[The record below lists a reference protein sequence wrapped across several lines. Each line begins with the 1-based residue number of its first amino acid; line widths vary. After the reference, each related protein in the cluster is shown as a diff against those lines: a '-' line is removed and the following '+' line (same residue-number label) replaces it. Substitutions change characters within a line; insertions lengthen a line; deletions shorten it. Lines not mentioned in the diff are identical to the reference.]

1 MIMPR
6 IKLINFKC
14 MNELLFNKPFTEHH
28 NHPYGVDVSSINNE
42 TIIQFIPFLKK
53 EGYNCFEIKNNF
65 LHTSYYIGVDWLI
78 KNKLAIYI
86 EPKLNKNSTEQT
98 DYLKMLFSA
107 LKHPEVVQHT
117 KQLFDIKF
125 DDVYIE
131 IDQQK
136 DLITPLLVVQYLRV
150 LKEIVRKGLKK
161 SYYKVEQ
168 NLNSRIKGKVL
179 VSKTIKNNILKNRI
193 LKTYCSYD
201 EFGYNGFENRLLKK
215 ALIFVKKYLPILD
228 VFNANE
234 FTSSMF
240 NYINP
245 AFESISDEVSMN
257 EVKHN
262 KKNVFYREYEEA
274 IRLAKLIL
282 KRFGYNITNTKNK
295 TVKTPP
301 FWIDMSKLF
310 ELYVLGLLKDSKI
323 DLIYQFQG
331 YYGKPD
337 FLLPKEKVVLDS
349 KYKTY
354 YKEEFSELSQ
364 SKKDNVASDIR
375 QMSGYAR
382 DKKVLGKL
390 DLEETKIADCLI
402 IYPDQT
408 YKNYGLNI
416 VEFKKKEIGQFVQF
430 YKVGVK
436 LPEIKK

>member
-310 ELYVLGLLKDSKI
+310 ELYVLGFLKDRFGNKVEYHIKDSGNE
-323 DLIYQFQG
+323 L
-331 YYGKPD
+331 D
-337 FLLPKEKVVLDS
+337 FLLKTEDLKMVIDA
-349 KYKTY
+349 KYKTKY
-354 YKEEFSELSQ
+354 QGGFNN
-364 SKKDNVASDIR
+364 DDIR
-375 QMSGYAR
+375 QVSGYAR
-382 DKKVLGKL
+382 
-390 DLEETKIADCLI
+390 LEEVYKKFNPDFKNCENKLIDCLI
-402 IYPDQT
+402 IYPDQDEGNDDLKT
-408 YKNYGLNI
+408 VKINEN
-416 VEFKKKEIGQFVQF
+416 EIKQFVQF
-430 YKVGVK
+430 YKVAVK
-436 LPEIKK
+436 LPVLNKVL